1 MHAENKEELK
11 WNPIKEETIEEN
23 QWIHIL
29 KTTYLL
35 PDGKEAGPFYDFKR
49 CSYAIAVAIDT
60 EGNLLCVQQYR
71 HGIKEVTTE
80 FPAGAMEKE
89 DFVSND
95 SLEEAALLCAKREL
109 KEETG
114 YESNEWIHLIT
125 VPSNPTDSDNYA
137 YCFLAR
143 NCKKTSDLNLDETE
157 KLEPTKYSTQEIDA
171 MIQKGH
177 FQQPLHI
184 MAWLLAKEKLSKLRK
199 RCGL

>member
-1 MHAENKEELK
+1 MHTENKDKLK
-11 WNPIKEETIEEN
+11 WQRIKEETLEEN

-29 KTTYLL
+29 KTRYLL

-60 EGNLLCVQQYR
+60 DGNLLCVQQYR
-71 HGIKEVTTE
+71 HGIAEVTTE
-80 FPAGAMEKE
+80 FPGGAMEKT
-89 DFVSND
+89 DSVQDSN
-95 SLEEAALLCAKREL
+95 LEETALICAKREL

-114 YESNEWIHLIT
+114 YESREWTHLIT

-143 NCKKTSDLNLDETE
+143 NCVKTSDLHLDETE
-157 KLEPTKYSTQEIDA
+157 ELEPVKFSTQQMNA
-171 MIQKGH
+171 MIRNGQ

-184 MAWLLAKEKLSKLRK
+184 MAWLLAKDKITE
-199 RCGL
+199 